1 MSWPKS
7 NPNSGYVKITNGETF
22 PNFIKQ
28 NTQRNQG
35 KEKRNKGK
43 GSKSKH
49 VNNLKE
55 MNH

>member
-43 GSKSKH
+43 GSKLKH

-55 MNH
+55 TNH

>member
-7 NPNSGYVKITNGETF
+7 NPNSGYVKITND

-35 KEKRNKGK
+35 KEKRN
-43 GSKSKH
+43 
-49 VNNLKE
+49 
-55 MNH
+55 